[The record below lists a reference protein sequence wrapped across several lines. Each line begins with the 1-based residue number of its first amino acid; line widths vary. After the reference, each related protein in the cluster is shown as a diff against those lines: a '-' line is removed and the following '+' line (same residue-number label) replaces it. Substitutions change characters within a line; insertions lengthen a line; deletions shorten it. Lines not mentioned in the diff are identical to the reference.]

1 MPKPLTNA
9 DIGARVKERR
19 VAAGLSQTELGDIAA
34 VSFQTVAGYERG
46 EIAMNAV
53 TLARIAGGLG
63 CMVADLFP
71 PGPPPRPAKVPRG
84 PRTVKRKPGRPLGS

>member
-19 VAAGLSQTELGDIAA
+19 VAAGMSQSELGDIAA

-53 TLARIAGGLG
+53 MLARIAGGLR
-63 CMVADLFP
+63 CAVADLFP
-71 PGPPPRPAKVPRG
+71 PEAPRRPPRTRKADP
-84 PRTVKRKPGRPLGS
+84 VKRRPGRPVGS